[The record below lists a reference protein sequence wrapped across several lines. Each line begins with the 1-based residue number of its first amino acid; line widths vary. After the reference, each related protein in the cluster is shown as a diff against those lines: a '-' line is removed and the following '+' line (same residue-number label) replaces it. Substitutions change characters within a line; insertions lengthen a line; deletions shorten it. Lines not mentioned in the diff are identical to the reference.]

1 MIRSVALFPGQGS
14 QFRGMGR
21 ELFPRYPHLLQQSD
35 EILGFS
41 VEELCLHDRG
51 EDLIKTQFTQ
61 VALFVVNALFWQA
74 NFGDSGRL
82 PDAACGHSLGEY
94 NALFAAGVFDFATGL
109 KLVKK
114 RGELM
119 ARQSGGGMAAVI
131 GCDAESVR
139 KILDDFAFDTLDI
152 ANYNS
157 PNQVVISGPKRDIED
172 FAAVFAEVPGSRY
185 VILGVG
191 GAFHSRYM
199 REAGDEF
206 GSFIRT
212 MRFNPPRFPVI
223 SNVLACPYTSTNLIT
238 TLTSQISS
246 PVRWM
251 DSISYLLGQGA
262 CDFHELGPGTTLTRL
277 LNLIAP
283 GSVQGVPAK

>member
-41 VEELCLHDRG
+41 VEELCLDDRG
-51 EDLIKTQFTQ
+51 DDLIKTQFTQ

-74 NFGDSGRL
+74 KFGDSGRL

-131 GCDAESVR
+131 GCDAESLR

-157 PNQVVISGPKRDIED
+157 PNQVVISGPRRDIED

-185 VILGVG
+185 VVLGVG

-206 GSFIRT
+206 GAFIQT
-212 MRFNPPRFPVI
+212 MCFNPPRFPVI
-223 SNVLACPYTSTNLIT
+223 SNFLARPYTSTNLIT

-262 CDFHELGPGTTLTRL
+262 CDFYELGPGTTLTRL
-277 LNLIAP
+277 LNQIAP

>member
-21 ELFPRYPHLLQQSD
+21 ELFTRYPHLIQQSD

-41 VEELCLHDRG
+41 VEKLCLDDPG
-51 EDLIKTQFTQ
+51 ENLIKTQFTQ
-61 VALFVVNALFWQA
+61 VALFVVNALYWLAKFE
-74 NFGDSGRL
+74 DSGRL

-119 ARQSGGGMAAVI
+119 GRQSGGGMAAVI
-131 GCDAESVR
+131 GCDADSIR

-157 PNQVVISGPKRDIED
+157 PHQVVISGPKRDIED
-172 FAAVFAEVPGSRY
+172 VAAVFAEVPGARY

-199 REAGDEF
+199 REAGNEF
-206 GSFIRT
+206 GALIQT
-212 MRFNPPRFPVI
+212 IHFNAPRFPVI
-223 SNVLACPYTSTNLIT
+223 SNFLARPYTSTNLIA
-238 TLTSQISS
+238 TLTSQISG

-251 DSISYLLGQGA
+251 DSINYLIEQGA
-262 CDFHELGPGTTLTRL
+262 CDFYELGPGTTLTRL
-277 LNLIAP
+277 LNQIAP
-283 GSVQGVPAK
+283 GVVQGVPTK